1 MTNTNTDLSVE
12 RLNGVHAS
20 IYDELADEYE
30 ARIEILRPVTK
41 YLISN
46 LTKFLSPG
54 SSVLDVGCAVGYTT
68 EILNELGMN
77 ARGIELSKNMA
88 HLARRRNP
96 DSIIDTGDFLTHDY
110 GDTMFDAVF
119 MSAYIHLFPE
129 NIAHQQIKKADQIL
143 VPGGYLLISTTENSQ
158 PSEGFQTKDDYNH
171 DRKRY
176 RKKWTRSGFL
186 ELISATGMEI
196 SWHEDIVDEYGKTWM
211 DYILRKP
218 K

>member
-1 MTNTNTDLSVE
+1 MSKIDSSLKLGT
-12 RLNGVHAS
+12 LNDIHS
-20 IYDELADEYE
+20 LTYDELANEYE
-30 ARIEILRPVTK
+30 ARVEVLRPVTE

-46 LTKFLSPG
+46 LTKFLAPG
-54 SSVLDVGCAVGYTT
+54 SLVLDVGCAVGYTT

-77 ARGIELSKNMA
+77 ARGIDLSENMA
-88 HLARRRNP
+88 QLARRRNP

-129 NIAHQQIKKADQIL
+129 DIAHKQIKKADRIL
-143 VPGGYLLISTTENSQ
+143 IPGGYLLISTTKNTRST
-158 PSEGFQTKDDYNH
+158 EGFQTKDDYNH

-176 RKKWTRSGFL
+176 RKKWTEDEFL
-186 ELISATGMEI
+186 DLISTTGMEI

-211 DYILRKP
+211 DYILHKP